1 MDVKPA
7 IIYELNHVEIIPL
20 QFYNY
25 ENKKKTAEII
35 EKLQKYLGQG
45 FFYAVNF
52 DLTTNA

>member
-7 IIYELNHVEIIPL
+7 IIYELNQVEIIPL

-35 EKLQKYLGQG
+35 DKLEKYL
-45 FFYAVNF
+45 
-52 DLTTNA
+52 T

>member
-35 EKLQKYLGQG
+35 EKL
-45 FFYAVNF
+45 
-52 DLTTNA
+52 